1 MLSSET
7 KSGIAKGIKAIAKR
21 LEEIEEIS
29 QSLEEQ
35 YGIMLASTDIIEGP
49 TIHVFA
55 GIDSVGKALN
65 KATIETRD
73 GNRKKTILLGRTKVF
88 QLADAE
94 RSWSNGAVYRQAIQ
108 PEEET

>member
-1 MLSSET
+1 MLSRET
-7 KSGIAKGIKAIAKR
+7 KFGIAKNIKAIAKR
-21 LEEIEEIS
+21 LEEIAEIS

-55 GIDSVGKALN
+55 GIDSVGKALG
-65 KATIETRD
+65 KATIETMD

-88 QLADAE
+88 QLANAGY
-94 RSWSNGAVYRQAIQ
+94 RWSNEAVYRQAIP